1 MSNKNT
7 VNMFK
12 KLAKL
17 MLGAFVFYLAG
28 FITIWVIAVIAG
40 APVDIT
46 EWHSLPRLVLTI
58 VGAPLTAHI
67 WGHLL
72 EAVDK

>member
-1 MSNKNT
+1 
-7 VNMFK
+7 MFK

-46 EWHSLPRLVLTI
+46 EWHPLPRLMVTI
-58 VGAPLTAHI
+58 AGAPITAGA

-72 EAVDK
+72 EVADK